1 MFSLHQWFVCVKY
14 MGVTTADLDQA
25 LHRALDAMR
34 EVWMRRVRELDLTPP
49 QSVTLRLCAEADQPM
64 GAVADYLLCDASTM
78 TGIADRLEERGLIER
93 RASRTDRRVKL
104 LCITDVGR
112 EFVERLQADVSGE
125 LGGVGRLSEADRARL
140 AALLDRAFPA

>member
-1 MFSLHQWFVCVKY
+1 

-49 QSVTLRLCAEADQPM
+49 QSVVLRLCAQADQPM
-64 GAVADYLLCDASTM
+64 GTAADYLVCDASTM

-93 RASRTDRRVKL
+93 RPSPHDRRVKL
-104 LCITDVGR
+104 LAITPTGRDV
-112 EFVERLQADVSGE
+112 VQRLQADVTGE
-125 LGGVGRLSEADRARL
+125 LDGVARLSDSDRARL
-140 AALLDRAFPA
+140 AALLQRAFPA